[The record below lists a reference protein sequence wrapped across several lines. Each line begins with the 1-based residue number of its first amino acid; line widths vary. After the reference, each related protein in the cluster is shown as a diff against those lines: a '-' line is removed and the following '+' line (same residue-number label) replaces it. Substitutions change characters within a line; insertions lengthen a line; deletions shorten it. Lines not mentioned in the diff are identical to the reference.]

1 MLFDQEEDEVLFQE
15 DEILLQEEI
24 LSEKDINE
32 VPHINEE
39 ESCINEEEL
48 RINEEEPHINEEEP
62 HINEEEPH
70 INEEEL
76 RINEELR
83 RNEEEQNIQ
92 DENKADESVLSTLD
106 ENKKGSNVWNHFDK
120 FKDEKG
126 VIWAKC
132 RYCSGGKYNMGK
144 GSSTGNLNRH
154 LKLHPNKIDPP
165 TMKQVELMN
174 NFLRENNQR
183 LIFTNEI
190 FREKLATWIAADD
203 LPFTTVESPEFG
215 YLINICNPSAR
226 ILTADTVKND
236 ILKIFKNY
244 QTKIQN
250 LLQSNAGR
258 TLADFLAAVRCH
270 LPKVL
275 LEISAKIQ
283 LTFGTIS
290 DSKFW

>member
-48 RINEEEPHINEEEP
+48 R
-62 HINEEEPH
+62 INEEEPH

-174 NFLRENNQR
+174 NFLREDNQR

-226 ILTADTVKND
+226 
-236 ILKIFKNY
+236 
-244 QTKIQN
+244 
-250 LLQSNAGR
+250 
-258 TLADFLAAVRCH
+258 
-270 LPKVL
+270 
-275 LEISAKIQ
+275 
-283 LTFGTIS
+283 
-290 DSKFW
+290 